1 MSSRNHAQC
10 CKLCQAPPAAVM
22 TNKYHQMLSGLSP
35 LLTQLQPCLSRRA
48 LGDMP
53 DLLHCRS
60 YILKDRCRRVHFSK
74 LCLRWCMHHGSDC
87 SLCPRAR
94 KEPAWSFGIVCEP
107 SAPRCGRGSATWA
120 AAGGLPLTGAP
131 PRLAGATSSRARGA

>member
-60 YILKDRCRRVHFSK
+60 YILKDRCRRVHFGK
-74 LCLRWCMHHGSDC
+74 HCLRWCMHCGSDC

-94 KEPAWSFGIVCEP
+94 KGPAWSYGLVSCASLRP
-107 SAPRCGRGSATWA
+107 CA
-120 AAGGLPLTGAP
+120 AAEAALCGLPLTGAP
-131 PRLAGATSSRARGA
+131 PRLAGATSSRRRGA